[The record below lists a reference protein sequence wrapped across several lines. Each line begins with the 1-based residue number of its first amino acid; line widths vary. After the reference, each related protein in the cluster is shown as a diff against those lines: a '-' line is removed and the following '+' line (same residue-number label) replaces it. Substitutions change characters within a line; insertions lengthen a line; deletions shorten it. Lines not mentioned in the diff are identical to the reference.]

1 MRKRCGLCLRR
12 RAEMN
17 DETEN
22 APGCPVVNDMA
33 LGLDGFIGTALIVL
47 GLIGSLALVVGAVW
61 FAVAALIE

>member
-1 MRKRCGLCLRR
+1 
-12 RAEMN
+12 MN
-17 DETEN
+17 DETET
-22 APGCPVVNDMA
+22 APGRPVLEDMA